1 MHHKILKPRKATRK
15 LIIMTVAVKQAQ
27 SFPLH
32 LPVEGKTHKLY
43 QQLRKM
49 KMGFELLALLFYN
62 ETVFNVLYVWY
73 GFVINPYY

>member
-1 MHHKILKPRKATRK
+1 
-15 LIIMTVAVKQAQ
+15 MTVAVKQAQ

-62 ETVFNVLYVWY
+62 ETVSTFWY